1 MRPRQLLSGM
11 GGYSLPTWY
20 IVFSMI
26 CLSRGQNNRPIP
38 ANPKI
43 TRLESDQKLG
53 DFVISNSR
61 NVYVGGTN
69 VLYHLDG
76 NLKVLES
83 LKTGPQ
89 MDSTRCHASGESCGH
104 VSKQLT
110 DNFNK
115 ALVVDEENEKL
126 IVCGSVRQGSCSKYQ
141 LSNISSQ
148 VEFLPVHVAANEAEA
163 STFAFIGP
171 QRYNRWGHGNVLYVG
186 TTFTSNGD
194 YRHDVPA
201 ISSRNL
207 HDLQF
212 AEYSVR
218 YQSLLRIDVKY
229 RDQFLVNYV
238 YGFNSSSHIYFVT
251 VQKQSHAAGE
261 EEKGYITRLA
271 RVCVTDANYD
281 TYTEVTL
288 QCNGTGTQVRSKKFS
303 VMTYYLSSLMA
314 VNYLIHMGV
323 K

>member
-1 MRPRQLLSGM
+1 
-11 GGYSLPTWY
+11 
-20 IVFSMI
+20 MI

-89 MDSTRCHASGESCGH
+89 MDSTRCHASGDSCGH

-163 STFAFIGP
+163 STFAFIGKFC
-171 QRYNRWGHGNVLYVG
+171 VSK
-186 TTFTSNGD
+186 TAF
-194 YRHDVPA
+194 
-201 ISSRNL
+201 ISGAVS
-207 HDLQF
+207 
-212 AEYSVR
+212 
-218 YQSLLRIDVKY
+218 KY
-229 RDQFLVNYV
+229 
-238 YGFNSSSHIYFVT
+238 
-251 VQKQSHAAGE
+251 
-261 EEKGYITRLA
+261 
-271 RVCVTDANYD
+271 
-281 TYTEVTL
+281 
-288 QCNGTGTQVRSKKFS
+288 
-303 VMTYYLSSLMA
+303 
-314 VNYLIHMGV
+314 
-323 K
+323 

>member
-20 IVFSMI
+20 IVISMI

-163 STFAFIGP
+163 STFAFIGKFC
-171 QRYNRWGHGNVLYVG
+171 V
-186 TTFTSNGD
+186 S
-194 YRHDVPA
+194 
-201 ISSRNL
+201 
-207 HDLQF
+207 
-212 AEYSVR
+212 
-218 YQSLLRIDVKY
+218 K
-229 RDQFLVNYV
+229 
-238 YGFNSSSHIYFVT
+238 T
-251 VQKQSHAAGE
+251 VFMSG
-261 EEKGYITRLA
+261 
-271 RVCVTDANYD
+271 
-281 TYTEVTL
+281 
-288 QCNGTGTQVRSKKFS
+288 
-303 VMTYYLSSLMA
+303 A
-314 VNYLIHMGV
+314 V
-323 K
+323 